1 MTDTCIATL
10 QAVSV
15 GYGRTVVNHDI
26 SFSLPSGQI
35 TCLLGT
41 NGSGKTTLMRTL
53 LGLIPAFSG
62 QIHIAEKPIAAWSAR
77 SLAQV
82 AAYVPQAHDSP
93 FAFRVL
99 DMVLMGCHPRLSLF
113 STPGKREAA
122 HAEAVL
128 SQLGILS
135 LSQRSYATLSGGER
149 QRVLIARALIQQ
161 PLLMVMDEPAASL
174 DFGNQIRLLAHIRQL
189 KESGMAVLMSTHHP
203 QHARAV
209 ADNVVLLHP
218 GAGTEQGSPD
228 VLLTP
233 TRLAALYGVKEAD
246 IHAHFRT

>member
-1 MTDTCIATL
+1 MTDACIATL
-10 QAVSV
+10 QAVSI
-15 GYGRTVVNHDI
+15 GYGHTVVNRDI
-26 SFSLPSGQI
+26 SFSLLSGQI

-41 NGSGKTTLMRTL
+41 NGSGKTTLLRTL
-53 LGLIPAFSG
+53 LGLIPACSG
-62 QIHIAEKPIAAWSAR
+62 QIQIAEKPITSWSANA
-77 SLAQV
+77 LAQI

-99 DMVLMGCHPRLSLF
+99 DMVLMGSHPRLSLF
-113 STPGKREAA
+113 SAPGKCEIA

-149 QRVLIARALIQQ
+149 QRVLIARALVQQ
-161 PLLMVMDEPAASL
+161 PVLMVMDEPAASL
-174 DFGNQIRLLAHIRQL
+174 DFGNQIRLLAHIKQL
-189 KESGMAVLMSTHHP
+189 KERGIAVLMSTHHP

-209 ADNVVLLHP
+209 ADSVVLLHP
-218 GAGTEQGSPD
+218 GTGTEQGSPD
-228 VLLTP
+228 GLLTP
-233 TRLAALYGVKEAD
+233 TRLAALYDVKEAD